1 MPHPARLPA
10 ILWTNVNMLETPGFA
25 FTILAFLLVLGP
37 LVFVHEYGHYI
48 VGRWCGVKADTFS
61 IGFGRKILGWTDKRG
76 TEWKI
81 GWLPLGGYVQFAGDR
96 DAVSQPDADWQQLP
110 AEQRSHTFP
119 AQPVW
124 KRALIV
130 VAGPVTNFLFAI
142 LILASFAWVG
152 GKLVTPP
159 VAGGI
164 EASSAAA
171 AAGLQ
176 TGDRIV
182 AIDGRPIETFG
193 DIPMAV
199 AHRPGEAMQVRIA
212 RGGSE
217 QVVELTPRLVKEK
230 DPFGKEYE
238 RAIIGLAP
246 PAPQLQSISLL
257 EAPAVGLH
265 QTWQIVR
272 QTGEV
277 LGQFLTGRRSIK
289 DMNGPVKIAEISGQ
303 AAALGLASLIF
314 FIALISINLGFI
326 NLLPLPMLDGGHLV
340 FYAYEAIRR
349 RPAPP
354 KAQEWAF
361 RFGFVAIVTL
371 MLVVTF
377 NDLGSIGVWDRIAR
391 LIG

>member
-1 MPHPARLPA
+1 
-10 ILWTNVNMLETPGFA
+10 MLETPGFA

-199 AHRPGEAMQVRIA
+199 AHRPGEAMQVRIS

-217 QVVELTPRLVKEK
+217 QVVELTPRLVKAK
-230 DPFGKEYE
+230 DPFGQEYE

-246 PAPQLQSISLL
+246 PAQQLQSISLL
-257 EAPAVGLH
+257 EAPAVGLR

-303 AAALGLASLIF
+303 AATLGLASLIF

-354 KAQEWAF
+354 QAQEWAF

>member
-1 MPHPARLPA
+1 M
-10 ILWTNVNMLETPGFA
+10 NMLEAPGIP
-25 FTILAFLLVLGP
+25 FTLLAFLLVLGP

-96 DAVSQPDADWQQLP
+96 DAVSQPDAEWQKLP
-110 AEQRSHTFP
+110 DAQRSHTFP

-124 KRALIV
+124 KRAAIV
-130 VAGPVTNFLFAI
+130 VAGPVTNFIFAI
-142 LILASFAWVG
+142 LILAGFAWIG
-152 GKLVTPP
+152 GTPINPP

-164 EASSAAA
+164 MQGSAAA
-171 AAGLQ
+171 AAGMQ
-176 TGDRIV
+176 PGDRILS
-182 AIDGRPIETFG
+182 IDGRGMEVFM

-199 AHRPGEAMQVRIA
+199 AHRPGEAIEVRVE
-212 RGGSE
+212 RGGAQE
-217 QVVELTPRLVKEK
+217 TLRLTPRLVKEK
-230 DPFGKEYE
+230 DQFGNDFE
-238 RAIIGLAP
+238 RGVIGVTAGAP
-246 PAPQLQSISLL
+246 EFKPVSLL
-257 EAPAVGLH
+257 EAPLVGLR
-265 QTWQIVR
+265 QTGQIVR

-277 LGQFLTGRRSIK
+277 LGQLLSGNRSIK
-289 DMNGPVKIAEISGQ
+289 DLSGPLKIAKVSGE
-303 AAALGLASLIF
+303 AASLGIASLIF
-314 FIALISINLGFI
+314 LIALISINLGFI
-326 NLLPLPMLDGGHLV
+326 NLLPLPMLDGGHLL

-354 KAQEWAF
+354 QAQEWAF

-377 NDLGSIGVWDRIAR
+377 NDLASFGLWDGIAR

>member
-1 MPHPARLPA
+1 MPHPARLPS

-25 FTILAFLLVLGP
+25 FTILAFLAVLGP

-96 DAVSQPDADWQQLP
+96 DAVSQPDATWQQLP
-110 AEQRSHTFP
+110 AEQKSHTFP

-124 KRALIV
+124 KRSAIV
-130 VAGPVTNFLFAI
+130 AAGPLTNFLFAI
-142 LILASFAWVG
+142 LILAGFAWMG
-152 GKLVTPP
+152 GKPVTPP

-164 EASSAAA
+164 EAGSAAA
-171 AAGLQ
+171 TAGLRI
-176 TGDRIV
+176 GDRII

-199 AHRPGEAMQVRIA
+199 AHRPGEAMQVRVLRA
-212 RGGSE
+212 GSE
-217 QVVELTPRLVKEK
+217 RTVELTPRLVKDK
-230 DPFGKEYE
+230 DPFGNEYE

-246 PAPQLQSISLL
+246 PAQELQPVSLL

-277 LGQFLTGRRSIK
+277 LAQFLTGRRSIK

-303 AAALGLASLIF
+303 AATLGIASLIF

-326 NLLPLPMLDGGHLV
+326 NLLPLPMLDGGHLL

-354 KAQEWAF
+354 QAQEWAF
-361 RFGFVAIVTL
+361 RFGFAAIVTL

-377 NDLGSIGVWDRIAR
+377 NDLGSLGLWNGIAR

>member
-1 MPHPARLPA
+1 MPHRARLPGF
-10 ILWTNVNMLETPGFA
+10 LWTNLNMLETPGFA
-25 FTILAFLLVLGP
+25 FTVLAFLLVLGP

-48 VGRWCGVKADTFS
+48 VGRWCGVKAETFS
-61 IGFGRKILGWTDKRG
+61 IGFGRRIFGWTDRRG

-96 DAVSQPDADWQQLP
+96 DAVSRPDAGWRSLP
-110 AEQRSHTFP
+110 DEVRSHSFP

-124 KRALIV
+124 KRAAIV
-130 VAGPVTNFLFAI
+130 AAGPITNFLFAI
-142 LILASFAWVG
+142 LILAGFAWVG
-152 GKLVTPP
+152 GKVVTPP
-159 VAGGI
+159 VAGAI
-164 EASSAAA
+164 EIGSAADD
-171 AAGLQ
+171 AGLRV
-176 TGDRIV
+176 GDRIV
-182 AIDGRPIETFG
+182 AIDGRPIATFG

-199 AHRPGEAMQVRIA
+199 AHRPGEVMQLRVLRE
-212 RGGSE
+212 GSE
-217 QVVELTPRLVKEK
+217 RTVALAPRLVTEK

-246 PAPQLQSISLL
+246 PPPQLEKVSIL

-277 LGQFLTGRRSIK
+277 LAQFLTGRRSIK

-303 AAALGLASLIF
+303 AATLGIASLIF

-326 NLLPLPMLDGGHLV
+326 NLLPLPMLDGGHLL

-349 RPAPP
+349 RPAPLRV
-354 KAQEWAF
+354 QEWAF
-361 RFGFVAIVTL
+361 RFGFAAVVTL

-377 NDLGSIGVWDRIAR
+377 NDLGSLGLWDRIAR